1 MCLDN
6 RPTVGAHRRANCPFR
21 DATCFKCSLKGH
33 IAKVCRS
40 KDKVD
45 YLSADNT
52 IDNTI
57 DIDKPAIQSITSL
70 NNYRRIYIP
79 TSLLDQHV
87 QFQYDSGSDITTIGK
102 DTWIRLGSPT
112 LSSGKSVEHAG
123 GNALKTLGRFKCKI
137 RAANREGDVVIDVA
151 ARDGLNLFGLNAID
165 KLNLWAMPLDKCR
178 EFCENSQRAV
188 VKHNKTNS
196 PVESPPS
203 PPASNDHIVKNFPK
217 LFSKDLGQCKNFRAK
232 LTLSE
237 NSVPVQ
243 IPCRQIPF
251 AMETLLDEEL
261 QHLKS
266 LDIIERVH
274 QSDWSTP
281 IVIVKK
287 PNGKIRLCADYFI
300 GVNKA
305 LKNNMYPLPNID
317 SIVSKLNGNS
327 YFSVL
332 DLSDAFLQIE
342 IAERYRDVTTIAT
355 PKGLFRYKRLPFGIK
370 MAPATFQQAMDQS
383 ISGLDGVGAY
393 IDDIYIAG
401 FTRQE
406 HEYVFAQLY
415 NASRLWDGS

>member
-1 MCLDN
+1 VCLDN
-6 RPTVGAHRRANCPFR
+6 RPIATAAVAHIVVQTVRS
-21 DATCFKCSLKGH
+21 ATPRVFKCSLKGH

-178 EFCENSQRAV
+178 EFCKNSQ
-188 VKHNKTNS
+188 H
-196 PVESPPS
+196 
-203 PPASNDHIVKNFPK
+203 
-217 LFSKDLGQCKNFRAK
+217 C
-232 LTLSE
+232 
-237 NSVPVQ
+237 
-243 IPCRQIPF
+243 
-251 AMETLLDEEL
+251 
-261 QHLKS
+261 
-266 LDIIERVH
+266 
-274 QSDWSTP
+274 
-281 IVIVKK
+281 
-287 PNGKIRLCADYFI
+287 
-300 GVNKA
+300 
-305 LKNNMYPLPNID
+305 
-317 SIVSKLNGNS
+317 
-327 YFSVL
+327 
-332 DLSDAFLQIE
+332 
-342 IAERYRDVTTIAT
+342 
-355 PKGLFRYKRLPFGIK
+355 
-370 MAPATFQQAMDQS
+370 
-383 ISGLDGVGAY
+383 
-393 IDDIYIAG
+393 
-401 FTRQE
+401 
-406 HEYVFAQLY
+406 
-415 NASRLWDGS
+415 